1 MGADGLAQ
9 ARRLSEELSSFPGLR
24 VIEGGRGEG
33 EDEGEKE

>member
-1 MGADGLAQ
+1 MGADGLVQ
-9 ARRLSEELSSFPGLR
+9 ARRLSEDLSAFPGRR